1 MVRLKAMQRPAIGTL
16 VRLKSWNKEAYIKV
30 ASHTPDSED
39 TYSLVPSG
47 ATVMVVGYHTR
58 AWDRA
63 DIVPVVTVGNVTG
76 WIFMDEWEVL
86 DDTD

>member
-1 MVRLKAMQRPAIGTL
+1 MARLKAMKRPEIGTL
-16 VRLKSWNKEAYIKV
+16 VRLKSWNREAYIKV

-47 ATVMVVGYHTR
+47 ATAMVVGYHTR
-58 AWDRA
+58 AWDKA
-63 DIVPVVTVGNVTG
+63 DIVPVVTVGSVTG

-86 DDTD
+86 NDTD